1 MPPGRGSPRT
11 GSLSDRPP
19 ISPVRSKIVT
29 PARSTSPSQLLW
41 CVLAGGW
48 SLVFAAPH
56 FYWALGG
63 RAGLGA
69 QAAAADAAL
78 QQGWFATYNLA
89 AGCLGILGAV
99 VAAVLAMTW
108 GGRRVHRWLL
118 VAATV
123 ACVVLLLRGALG
135 LTLLGA
141 SVLAGTFDEQAPVVL
156 LVIEPWFVLGGL
168 AFGGMALSRREK
180 PAVAGS
186 SSH

>member
-1 MPPGRGSPRT
+1 M
-11 GSLSDRPP
+11 
-19 ISPVRSKIVT
+19 
-29 PARSTSPSQLLW
+29 PARTTASSRLLW
-41 CVLAGGW
+41 CVLVGGW

-78 QQGWFATYNLA
+78 QQGWFAIYNLA

-99 VAAVLAMTW
+99 VGAVIATKL
-108 GGRRVHRWLL
+108 GGRRAHRWLL

-135 LTLLGA
+135 LTLLGGSA
-141 SVLAGTFDEQAPVVL
+141 LSGTFDKQAPLVL
-156 LVIEPWFVLGGL
+156 LAIEPWFVLGGL
-168 AFGGMALSRREK
+168 AFGGMVLSQRKK
-180 PAVAGS
+180 PAVVGP
-186 SSH
+186 SH